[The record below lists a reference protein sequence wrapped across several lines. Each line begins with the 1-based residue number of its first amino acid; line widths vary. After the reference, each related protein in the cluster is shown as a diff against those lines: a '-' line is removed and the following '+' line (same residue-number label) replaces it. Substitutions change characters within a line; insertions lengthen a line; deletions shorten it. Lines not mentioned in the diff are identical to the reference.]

1 MKKLFLLMSLSLL
14 ASAAKAQ
21 LTDWVPGSAS
31 QLEYVILPDAKDNI
45 VGSPYYE
52 DEFTPGVI
60 MMEGKE
66 SLRAYLRYNV
76 VDDQVEVRVAPNAES
91 TYVLPKDQSISY
103 KLKNYVYKLRR
114 VTTDEGIG
122 IEGYFMDY
130 YSGEKASFY
139 AKPTARVIRPRREST
154 AFNDRTSLRRDV
166 FIDYYLVLENRPLI
180 HVKLK
185 EKDFR
190 KVLED
195 APGMKEYFSENKIK
209 DEADVVRMLRYYE
222 AQQQA

>member
-1 MKKLFLLMSLSLL
+1 MKKLIFILGLCLI
-14 ASAAKAQ
+14 ASGLRAQ
-21 LTDWVPGSAS
+21 VVNWVPGSAS
-31 QLEYVILPDAKDNI
+31 QLEYIILPDAKDNI
-45 VGSPYYE
+45 VGSPYFE
-52 DEFTPGVI
+52 DEFTPGII

-66 SLRAYLRYNV
+66 SLRAYLRYNA

-91 TYVLPKDQSISY
+91 TYVLPKDQTISY
-103 KLKNYVYKLRR
+103 KLKDYVYKLRQ
-114 VTTDEGIG
+114 VTTNEGKG
-122 IEGYFMDY
+122 LEGYFLDY

-166 FIDYYLVLENRPLI
+166 YVDYYLVLKDRPLI
-180 HVKLK
+180 HVKLR

-195 APGMKEYFSENKIK
+195 EPGMKKYFTDNKVK
-209 DEADVVRMLRYYE
+209 DEEDVVRMLRFYE
-222 AQQQA
+222 EQQQA